1 MSNASRVLLIVAALL
16 FLLSAFGLGQL
27 GQLGTASLGLAA
39 LAVGILLSAPWPLRT
54 P

>member
-1 MSNASRVLLIVAALL
+1 MTAASRVALIVSVVL
-16 FLLSAFGLGQL
+16 FVLSAFGIVQL
-27 GQLGTASLGLAA
+27 GLVRTASLGLAV